1 MQAGG
6 SGFRENVGAYRTGIW
21 SHGRRV
27 AGYSAIGMEAFAYIY
42 IYISMLRNI
51 VHYIIPHM
59 SSETGPTGERYRKVV
74 VFDYGIFPS
83 LPSQLFSPL
92 SCGQREGGRE
102 GEGEKENIWVIFYI
116 FRVFLGGSMSIS
128 GIGDI

>member
-1 MQAGG
+1 MQVGG
-6 SGFRENVGAYRTGIW
+6 SGFRENVGAYRAGIW
-21 SHGRRV
+21 SHGELLGTLLSGWKRLR
-27 AGYSAIGMEAFAYIY
+27 
-42 IYISMLRNI
+42 ISMLRNI

-92 SCGQREGGRE
+92 SCGQRERGERE
-102 GEGEKENIWVIFYI
+102 RERKRAYG
-116 FRVFLGGSMSIS
+116 
-128 GIGDI
+128 